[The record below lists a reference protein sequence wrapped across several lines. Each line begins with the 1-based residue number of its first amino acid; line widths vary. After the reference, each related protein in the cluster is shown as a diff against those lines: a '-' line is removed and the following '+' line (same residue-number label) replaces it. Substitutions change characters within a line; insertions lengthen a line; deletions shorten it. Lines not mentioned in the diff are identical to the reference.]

1 MGLFNFLDKRIK
13 LSDVKQTETIIG
25 ELKERVS
32 LKTLAFYI
40 ASSYIADTIGK
51 CNFKRYVEGK
61 ETEDNWF
68 YLLNYSPNVNQNA
81 TDFKRKLIYRLIN
94 ENEALVFNDKGNIY
108 IADSF
113 LIEPRPLKGDIF
125 YEISLK
131 DESKTFTRKASEVF
145 YLKLGE
151 DKIKTLLASILD
163 DYTEL
168 LNHAFDI
175 YGSANAEKY
184 KLILDEIKVG
194 DTQFNEEFEKVIKKQ
209 LESFI
214 NSRKA
219 VYPQFKGQDLE
230 KIGNN
235 EGKTDSTDIRNLK
248 KEVFETT
255 AEAFKIPVSMMYGNM
270 TNVKDIILSFITF
283 AIDPIAKMI
292 SEEITRKTATKENIL
307 KGTKI
312 VVDTTAIMHIDL
324 FEVADKADKLI
335 ASSIYC
341 ADELRVK
348 LGDSKLNS
356 EFSKQHWITKNYSKV
371 EDALTG
377 EDVASKGGE

>member
-13 LSDVKQTETIIG
+13 LSDVKQAETIIG
-25 ELKERVS
+25 ELKERISV
-32 LKTLAFYI
+32 KTLAFYI

-51 CNFKRYVEGK
+51 CNFKRYVEGV
-61 ETEDNWF
+61 ETEDDLF

-81 TDFKRKLIYRLIN
+81 TDFKRKLIYRLFN
-94 ENEALVFNDKGNIY
+94 EGEALVFNDKGNIY

-113 LIEPRPLKGDIF
+113 LIEPHPLKGDVF
-125 YEISLK
+125 YEITLK
-131 DESKTFTRKASEVF
+131 DETKTFTKKATDVF
-145 YLKLGE
+145 YLTLGE
-151 DKIKTLLASILD
+151 EKIKTLLAGILD

-168 LNHAFDI
+168 LNYAFDI

-184 KLILDEIKVG
+184 TLILDEIKVG
-194 DTQFNEEFEKVIKKQ
+194 DAQFNEEFEKVIKKQ

-219 VYPQFKGQDLE
+219 VYPQFKGQKLE
-230 KIGNN
+230 QIGNSN
-235 EGKTDSTDIRNLK
+235 SKTDSADIRDLK

-255 AEAFKIPVSMMYGNM
+255 AEAFKLPVSMMYGNM
-270 TNVKDIILSFITF
+270 TNVKDIILCFVTF
-283 AIDPIAKMI
+283 AIDPMAKMI
-292 SEEITRKTATKENIL
+292 GEEITRKTASKYNIL
-307 KGTKI
+307 KGTKV

-324 FEVADKADKLI
+324 FENADKIDKLI

-356 EFSKQHWITKNYSKV
+356 DFSKQHWITKNYSKV